1 MHYFETT
8 RNDGRPLWKVI
19 FDDVVGKLHAGEL
32 KVGDTLSHDSLRD
45 LLTEEEQVGY
55 TQAVLRAAKELRRKY
70 KRSLQNVRGAGYQ
83 LIAGVDQG
91 KQGQTHS
98 KRARRNLSRAL
109 EIVRHTDR
117 SIMSREDQNWTDR
130 VENGMV
136 ALATIA
142 AQHDE
147 KLISLAEQM
156 EALKSSEIKSSMQH
170 QATASELEEIKSR
183 LAEIERTKNIK

>member
-8 RNDGRPLWKVI
+8 RDDGRALWKVI
-19 FDDVVGKLHAGEL
+19 YDEVVGKLHTGEL
-32 KVGDTLSHDSLRD
+32 KVGDTLSHDTLRG
-45 LLTEEEQVGY
+45 LLTEDEQAGY
-55 TQAVLRAAKELRRKY
+55 TSAVLRAARELRRKY

-91 KQGQTHS
+91 KQGQSHS
-98 KRARRNLSRAL
+98 KRARRNLNRAL

-117 SIMSREDQNWTDR
+117 SVMSREDQNWTDR
-130 VENGMV
+130 VQNGMV

-156 EALKSSEIKSSMQH
+156 EALKKSEIKSSIQH
-170 QATASELEEIKSR
+170 EATASELEDIKSR
-183 LAEIERTKNIK
+183 LAEIERT

>member
-1 MHYFETT
+1 V
-8 RNDGRPLWKVI
+8 WKVI
-19 FDDVVGKLHAGEL
+19 YDEIVGKLHNDEL
-32 KVGDTLSHDSLRD
+32 KVGDILSHDTLRR
-45 LLTEEEQVGY
+45 LLIQEEQVGY
-55 TQAVLRAAKELRRKY
+55 SVAVLRAAKELRKKH
-70 KRSLQNVRGAGYQ
+70 KRSLLSIRGVGYQ

-91 KQGQTHS
+91 MQGQSHS
-98 KRARRNLSRAL
+98 KRARRQLNRAL

-117 SIMSREDQNWTDR
+117 SIMSREDQNWADR

-156 EALKSSEIKSSMQH
+156 EALKKSEIKSSIRH
-170 QATASELEEIKSR
+170 EATASELEDIQNR
-183 LAEIERTKNIK
+183 LAEIERTRKV